1 MFGEHL
7 PDLIVIM
14 AIALLIFGPKK
25 LPEMGNAIGKSIQA
39 FRKGIAESN
48 TTSDVPSDERKQS

>member
-14 AIALLIFGPKK
+14 AVALLIFGPKK
-25 LPEMGNAIGKSIQA
+25 LPEMGNAIGKSIRA
-39 FRKGIAESN
+39 FRKGVAEGERD
-48 TTSDVPSDERKQS
+48 SDKETGSKAD